1 MNIVIEICV
10 VIIITI
16 LSWIY
21 FSIQDFKG
29 EQSLLSKIKNA
40 LFNHKKRSLYFLV
53 MMVALSGMA
62 ISLFMIYPSNT
73 LVANLKLIVLCGLL
87 FPIAAIDQVKKIIP
101 NKIILVGLVLRV
113 VFYFAELFTL
123 GSGIFSIIKG
133 DLIAC
138 IIPVVFLLL
147 GVFMFKNGIGMG
159 DIKLLIIM
167 CLFQGI
173 TGAISSIFVSLL
185 IAFIISIALLIS
197 KKKGRKDAVPFA
209 PSILIGTYISIIL
222 TGM

>member
-1 MNIVIEICV
+1 
-10 VIIITI
+10 
-16 LSWIY
+16 
-21 FSIQDFKG
+21 
-29 EQSLLSKIKNA
+29 
-40 LFNHKKRSLYFLV
+40 
-53 MMVALSGMA
+53 MVALSGMA